1 MHVDASNSNGFLVGE
16 VQIHDYTNSTLKELI
31 KWERISVVPSSE
43 NLQTSG
49 PNFSR
54 GQKDVHSASLETVPC
69 EAGYY
74 YGIVP

>member
-16 VQIHDYTNSTLKELI
+16 VQMHEYTNSTLQELI

-43 NLQTSG
+43 NLQTSCHKF
-49 PNFSR
+49 PR
-54 GQKDVHSASLETVPC
+54 GQHDVHSASLETVPH

-74 YGIVP
+74 HVIVP